1 MGTRGWPLA
10 AIIFATVF
18 PIGWTGVL
26 FLLVLELELISPTL
40 SGRPAPA
47 GRLQSGFFSSR
58 SSLRSIA
65 SMSQAAPFLEVSVCD
80 VGSPAPWQVS
90 GILPRTGGIPIF
102 FA

>member
-65 SMSQAAPFLEVSVCD
+65 SMSQAAAIS
-80 VGSPAPWQVS
+80 
-90 GILPRTGGIPIF
+90 
-102 FA
+102 